1 MAQPIT
7 TTKHDGYAIITMA
20 KEPVN
25 SFDTAMWQGLHA
37 AIKAVE
43 ADPSMKGV
51 IITSG
56 LQRDIFT
63 AGNDLKE
70 LYAPM
75 TSAQQY
81 ATFWEA
87 QSRLLVDLYSSRL
100 ATVAAIRGACP
111 AGGCAIALCCD
122 VRLMTAATGGFIGLN
137 EVALGIPVPKYWAG
151 VMAQVIGQAAAER
164 LLLTGTMVQPQR
176 AKELGMV
183 DELLSDKAML
193 LPRAQEVMAQLVKLP
208 AGARAATK
216 QRIRGDY
223 GRAWLEYAMQWE
235 AGPEGFAQITNPDTV
250 KAVGGALQRLSGR
263 PSNKD
268 KPKL

>member
-1 MAQPIT
+1 
-7 TTKHDGYAIITMA
+7 
-20 KEPVN
+20 
-25 SFDTAMWQGLHA
+25 MWQALHTA
-37 AIKAVE
+37 LKSVE
-43 ADPSMKGV
+43 SDSTMKGV
-51 IITSG
+51 IITSS
-56 LQRDIFT
+56 LKRDIFT

-81 ATFWEA
+81 HRFWEA
-87 QSRLLVDLYSSRL
+87 QSRLLTDLYNSRL
-100 ATVAAIRGACP
+100 ATLAAIRGACP

-122 VRLMTAATGGFIGLN
+122 MRIMTSAPGGFIGLN

-183 DELLSDKAML
+183 DELIADKAAL
-193 LPRAQEVMAQLVKLP
+193 LPRAQELMAQVVKLP

-216 QRIRGDY
+216 QRMHGDY
-223 GRAWLEYAMQWE
+223 STAWFKYAMEWE

-250 KAVGGALQRLSGR
+250 AAVGGALQRLSGG
-263 PSNKD
+263 KG
-268 KPKL
+268 KPKAKL

>member
-1 MAQPIT
+1 MR
-7 TTKHDGYAIITMA
+7 
-20 KEPVN
+20 
-25 SFDTAMWQGLHA
+25 SFDAGMWQALHA
-37 AIKAVE
+37 ALKTVE
-43 ADPSMKGV
+43 SDPSMKGV
-51 IITSG
+51 IIASG

-81 ATFWEA
+81 ARFWEA
-87 QSRLLVDLYSSRL
+87 QSRLLTDLYSSRL
-100 ATVAAIRGACP
+100 ATLAAIRGACP

-122 VRLMTAATGGFIGLN
+122 HRLMTSAPRGFIGLN

-151 VMAQVIGQAAAER
+151 VMAQVIGHAAAER

-183 DELLSDKAML
+183 DELIADKSAL

-208 AGARAATK
+208 AGARCATK

-223 GRAWLEYAMQWE
+223 GKAWFAYAMEWE
-235 AGPEGFAQITNPDTV
+235 AGPQGFAQITHPDTAA
-250 KAVGGALQRLSGR
+250 AVGAALQRLSGGG
-263 PSNKD
+263 KAK
-268 KPKL
+268 KPAAKL